1 MSYRPSAGDTPI
13 ITNYTPRGRPVL
25 ATFGALLVLG
35 GAVLWGLASQGTITL
50 PKLTDVPGAGAILGT
65 ATPSVAPQG
74 TAPVAFTAYRD
85 PQHHFALFI
94 SSTWHAAAATV
105 PLGGQ
110 TLVATNFTPNGSS
123 LPNWRIAFPSTAL
136 PTDSL
141 SAITTVSGI
150 FTAEGA
156 KNVTPVSGPQ
166 SVQIGNDV
174 WTRLDMT
181 LQSAKGVEVHAS
193 VYSRPT
199 AKGSVLIVAEEQT
212 LTFTTTER
220 EDFTPMLASLRVQI

>member
-1 MSYRPSAGDTPI
+1 M
-13 ITNYTPRGRPVL
+13 L

-50 PKLTDVPGAGAILGT
+50 PKLTDVQGAILGT
-65 ATPSVAPQG
+65 ATPSIAPQG
-74 TAPVAFTAYRD
+74 TAPVAFAAYRD

-94 SSTWHAAAATV
+94 SSTWHAGAATL
-105 PLGGQ
+105 PLSGQ
-110 TLVATNFTPNGSS
+110 AVAATNFTPSGLT

-141 SAITTVSGI
+141 SAITAVSGI

-166 SVQIGNDV
+166 SVQIGSDL
-174 WTRLDMT
+174 WTRLDLT

-193 VYSRPT
+193 VFSRPT
-199 AKGSVLIVAEEQT
+199 AKGSVLIVAQEQT

-220 EDFTPMLASLRVQI
+220 EDFTPMLASLRVQV